1 MQVIHP
7 VCCGIDVHA
16 APLTACLRQVSEDGQ
31 ITTEV
36 VAYGTTYGALVAFRS
51 WLQAPQ
57 CPIVALEST
66 GVYWKPVSHVLS
78 EAVEVYVANSRDVR
92 QRPGKKTAK
101 RDATWSAEL
110 LAHGLLTP
118 SFVPP
123 PKCVPY
129 ALRPTRVALVQM
141 CTQAKNRVYKI
152 LEDTNITL
160 ASGVSEVFG
169 KSARRMLEA
178 LVAGERDPAK
188 LSAMALG
195 TLRGKIPQLEVA
207 LEGQCTEHHA
217 TLITGALELV
227 DVLGRQIAE
236 MAQHL
241 QALLS
246 EMTPQLEQLDG
257 IPGVSEIT
265 ARDIIAE
272 IGLDMQRFGSAS
284 RLASWAGL
292 SPGHNESAGKR
303 RKGRTRKGNRYLRR
317 VLVQCAWATRKTST
331 FLGRT
336 FRRLEARL
344 GSKKAAM
351 AVAHKILV
359 LMYHLLLEGTLY
371 EEERYDRL
379 LPKQEERERQR
390 ALKALERLGF
400 SVTLAKV
407 TEVHRCSAQCNQP
420 WRSLSHPI
428 RKDHH
433 ARERF
438 VSTEIGI
445 S

>member
-16 APLTACLRQVSEDGQ
+16 AQLTACLRRISEDGQ

-36 VAYGTTYGALVAFRS
+36 VEYGTTYGALVAFRS
-51 WLQAPQ
+51 WLQAHQ

-66 GVYWKPVSHVLS
+66 GVYWKPVYHVLS
-78 EAVEVYVANSRDVR
+78 EAVEVYLANSRDVR
-92 QRPGKKTAK
+92 QRPGKKTDK
-101 RDATWSAEL
+101 RDATWIAEL

-123 PKCVPY
+123 PKIR
-129 ALRPTRVALVQM
+129 ALRDLTRTRVSLVQM
-141 CTQAKNRVYKI
+141 CTQAKNRIYKI
-152 LEDTNITL
+152 LEDTNIKL
-160 ASGVSEVFG
+160 ASVVSDLFG
-169 KSARRMLEA
+169 KSARRMLDA

-207 LEGQCTEHHA
+207 LEGQFTEHHA
-217 TLITGALELV
+217 KLIKGALELV

-236 MAQHL
+236 MDQQL
-241 QALLS
+241 QELMS
-246 EMTPQLEQLDG
+246 EMTPQLEQLDS

-265 ARDIIAE
+265 ARDLIAE
-272 IGLDMQRFGSAS
+272 IGLDMRRFGSAS

-292 SPGHNESAGKR
+292 SPGNNESAGKR

-359 LMYHLLLEGTLY
+359 IIYHLRLEGTFY

-379 LPKQEERERQR
+379 LPKQEERERKR
-390 ALKALERLGF
+390 AIKALERLGF

-407 TEVHRCSAQCNQP
+407 T
-420 WRSLSHPI
+420 
-428 RKDHH
+428 
-433 ARERF
+433 
-438 VSTEIGI
+438 
-445 S
+445 